1 MNPTLVSAFAALTL
15 ASFATSS
22 AVAETPAGR
31 AIPVAAMYGSPQSGR
46 VALFLSGDGGWNLG
60 VVSMAKTVAQQ
71 GYLVA
76 GIDFPKYLKDRDG
89 GTKACIAIA
98 DDLAA
103 TASSLT
109 QGRDP
114 KSSAPL
120 LIGYSSGATAV
131 YGALVQSHPGDFSG
145 GISLGFAPDLKTQRP
160 FCTGEGLQA
169 KTDPKLGYIYKPVPA
184 MRIPWKALQGEIDQ
198 DVSATATHDFVS
210 RISNAEIIM
219 LPKVG
224 HGFSVEKNWMPQFTT
239 ALRSI
244 EHLPQTH

>member
-1 MNPTLVSAFAALTL
+1 MKPTLISTFAALTL

-22 AVAETPAGR
+22 AIAETPAGR

-89 GTKACIAIA
+89 GNKACIAIA

-114 KSSAPL
+114 KSGAPL

-169 KTDPKLGYIYKPVPA
+169 KTDPKLGYIYEVAPA
-184 MRIPWKALQGEIDQ
+184 MRTPWKALQGEIDQ

-239 ALRSI
+239 ALRNL
-244 EHLPQTH
+244 EHLTH